1 MRDERRRRKQAAT
14 INQSINKQKR
24 LQRARAGG
32 VEGVTLGALAHR
44 RDWIVIP
51 CLTEPFRKCTEPN
64 RESQLIFGVLMTL
77 LGDPA
82 ATQNQWGAAAA
93 RLANV
98 AEWTLGSNFTVP
110 VLCFWVNEF
119 KVFRASA
126 PPRYPPSET
135 SVTMSHALVAPCSS
149 RQRSSFACA

>member
-110 VLCFWVNEF
+110 VFLLLGERIQGIPRLC
-119 KVFRASA
+119 
-126 PPRYPPSET
+126 PPTVP
-135 SVTMSHALVAPCSS
+135 A
-149 RQRSSFACA
+149 Q